1 MDIDSFTVYVKAG
14 NVYKDITK
22 NIKKRFDTS
31 NYESK
36 RLLLKEKNKNVI
48 GLMKK
53 WVRWKIMK
61 EFVGLGCR
69 INNKNL

>member
-22 NIKKRFDTS
+22 NIKKRFNTS
-31 NYESK
+31 NYE
-36 RLLLKEKNKNVI
+36 LLKEKNKNVI

-53 WVRWKIMK
+53 
-61 EFVGLGCR
+61 
-69 INNKNL
+69 

>member
-1 MDIDSFTVYVKAG
+1 MDINSFTVYVKAG

-53 WVRWKIMK
+53 
-61 EFVGLGCR
+61 
-69 INNKNL
+69 

>member
-1 MDIDSFTVYVKAG
+1 MDTDSFTVYVKAE
-14 NVYKDITK
+14 NVYKDFAK

-36 RLLLKEKNKNVI
+36 RLLLKEKNNNFI

-53 WVRWKIMK
+53 
-61 EFVGLGCR
+61 
-69 INNKNL
+69 